1 MNENGE
7 KLYTLAEAEA
17 MADRRLS
24 ELREVMEQRVNEAR
38 AEGIEQ
44 GRAQAQQG
52 EAQRLEAARAELEA
66 QVNER
71 MAALDQR
78 EADIARRELRAQAIE
93 TLREKSL
100 PESLADCLDYAGAE
114 ACEASIQRV
123 EAVMR
128 KAIQEGVDQRI
139 VNARHN
145 LSRGERSAGALLEQV
160 RGVMG
165 LK

>member
-17 MADRRLS
+17 MAEQRLS
-24 ELREVMEQRVNEAR
+24 ELREVTAQRVNEAR
-38 AEGIEQ
+38 AEGVEQ
-44 GRAQAQQG
+44 GKAQAQQG

-93 TLREKSL
+93 TLREKGL
-100 PESLADCLDYAGAE
+100 PETLADCLDYSGAE
-114 ACEASIQRV
+114 ACEASIERV

-145 LSRGERSAGALLEQV
+145 LSRGERGAGALLAQV
-160 RGVMG
+160 RSVMG

>member
-17 MADRRLS
+17 MVDRRLS

-38 AEGIEQ
+38 ADGVEQ
-44 GRAQAQQG
+44 GKAQAQQG
-52 EAQRLEAARAELEA
+52 ETQRLEAARAELEA
-66 QVNER
+66 QVNAR
-71 MAALDQR
+71 MAELDQR
-78 EADIARRELRAQAIE
+78 EADIARRELRAGAIE
-93 TLREKSL
+93 TLREKGL
-100 PESLADCLDYAGAE
+100 PETLADCLDYSGTE

-145 LSRGERSAGALLEQV
+145 LSRGERGAGALLQQV

>member
-1 MNENGE
+1 VNENGE
-7 KLYTLAEAEA
+7 KLYTLAEVEA
-17 MADRRLS
+17 MVEQRLS

-44 GRAQAQQG
+44 GKAQAQQG
-52 EAQRLEAARAELEA
+52 EAQRLEAARAELET

-78 EADIARRELRAQAIE
+78 EADIARRELRAGAIE
-93 TLREKSL
+93 TLREKGL
-100 PESLADCLDYAGAE
+100 PETLADCLDYAGAE

-145 LSRGERSAGALLEQV
+145 LSRGERGAGALLAQV